1 MRRSR
6 KKFYSP
12 DKMVLRLFAALILW
26 RIDCLVECT
35 KVVKSNM
42 RYQTTSPLSRVGPT
56 AAVRDAEP
64 NFDGPIENVTVALGR
79 EAILTCSV
87 SDIGD
92 YKVAWIRADDQTILT
107 LHTRLV
113 THSPRYAVTNDS
125 PGSWQLHIRPL
136 KVEDRGCYMCQI
148 NTSTMKK
155 QIGCVD
161 VLVPPNIVDEG
172 TSGDLVARE
181 GTDVSVRCKA
191 DGRPLPRI
199 LWRREDGS
207 SILVRNPAGEL
218 QKADMFTG
226 SHLNLTKV
234 ERTQM
239 GAYLCIASNDVP
251 PSVSKRIMLSV
262 NFAPSI
268 SIPSKVIGVPTG
280 SQAKLE
286 CLVESYP
293 RAISYWLKS
302 GEEMILSGGRYEI
315 NEIRISSYQTSS
327 TLLISDYKIE
337 DTGTYTCVCT
347 NIIGKSEGI
356 IRLYEIKITTTSTTT
371 TTTTTTT
378 STTTTPPPTTTE
390 MTTSPQYIVALQP
403 AEQKFYTSDVTTYD
417 TMQNVIEQSVLDNHW
432 LPTVES
438 RGTCAVHSSL
448 LLFLP
453 TFFNILIHLYD
464 SLMIVNYK
472 NSINGLR

>member
-1 MRRSR
+1 
-6 KKFYSP
+6 
-12 DKMVLRLFAALILW
+12 
-26 RIDCLVECT
+26 
-35 KVVKSNM
+35 M

-56 AAVRDAEP
+56 ASLRDAEP
-64 NFDGPIENVTVALGR
+64 NFVGPIENVTVALGR
-79 EAILTCSV
+79 EAVLTCSV

-113 THSPRYAVTNDS
+113 THSSRYAVTNDS

-155 QIGCVD
+155 KIGCVD

-181 GTDVSVRCKA
+181 GTDVSISCKA

-199 LWRREDGS
+199 LWRREDGIN
-207 SILVRNPAGEL
+207 ILLRNETGDL
-218 QKADMFTG
+218 QKVDMYTG
-226 SHLNLTKV
+226 SSLNLTKV
-234 ERTQM
+234 ERRQM

-262 NFAPSI
+262 NFEPSI
-268 SIPSKVIGVPTG
+268 VISTKVMGVPTG

-286 CLVESYP
+286 CFVEAYP
-293 RAISYWLKS
+293 HAINYWLKS
-302 GEEMILSGGRYEI
+302 GKEMILSGGKHEI
-315 NEIRISSYQTSS
+315 NEIRMSTYQVKTIL
-327 TLLISDYKIE
+327 TITNFNTE
-337 DTGTYTCVCT
+337 DTGTYTCVST
-347 NIIGKSEGI
+347 NTIGKADGTL
-356 IRLYEIKITTTSTTT
+356 RLYEIKITTT

-378 STTTTPPPTTTE
+378 STTTTTTT
-390 MTTSPQYIVALQP
+390 TTTPPSTTADSLTTQPHYVVALQP
-403 AEQKFYTSDVTTYD
+403 AEQKFYTPDVTTYD
-417 TMQNVIEQSVLDNHW
+417 TMQNVIEQSVRDNNW

-438 RGTCAVHSSL
+438 RGAPALQASFT
-448 LLFLP
+448 
-453 TFFNILIHLYD
+453 ILIVPTIMHILNNFSPLVLHKYYIQD
-464 SLMIVNYK
+464 S
-472 NSINGLR
+472 R